1 MPVGKDAVPGKGTMD
16 PDKST
21 EIQPDNMANCTA
33 RWGLLAFAW
42 LNVGLGMI
50 GIFVPGMPTTIFLI
64 IAVWAFSK
72 CSVRFQRWLWEHPK
86 FGPSIRA
93 WHLHRVIPV
102 KAKVMA
108 ASMMAASLIIV
119 TLFAAESWVFPALL
133 AAILVPVL
141 AYIVSRASVAPDGT
155 DAAEPVTVRTN
166 ADPS

>member
-1 MPVGKDAVPGKGTMD
+1 MD

-21 EIQPDNMANCTA
+21 ESRPDNMANCTA

-50 GIFVPGMPTTIFLI
+50 GVFVPGMPTTIFLI

-72 CSVRFQRWLWEHPK
+72 SSIRFQRWLWEHPK

-102 KAKVMA
+102 KAKIMA
-108 ASMMAASLIIV
+108 ASMMAVSLIIV
-119 TLFAAESWVFPALL
+119 TVFVADSWVFPALL
-133 AAILVPVL
+133 AAFLVPVL
-141 AYIVSRASVAPDGT
+141 AFIVSRESVAPE
-155 DAAEPVTVRTN
+155 AADVAVRTN

>member
-1 MPVGKDAVPGKGTMD
+1 MLSLPGGKDAVLGKTTMD

-21 EIQPDNMANCTA
+21 EIRPDNMANCTA

-50 GIFVPGMPTTIFLI
+50 GVVVPGMPTTIFLI

-72 CSVRFQRWLWEHPK
+72 SSIRFQRWLWEHPK

-102 KAKVMA
+102 KAKIMA
-108 ASMMAASLIIV
+108 ASMMAVSLIIV
-119 TLFAAESWVFPALL
+119 TLFVAESWVFPALL
-133 AAILVPVL
+133 AAFLVPVL
-141 AYIVSRASVAPDGT
+141 AFIVSRASVAPE
-155 DAAEPVTVRTN
+155 AADVAVRTN

>member
-1 MPVGKDAVPGKGTMD
+1 MD

-21 EIQPDNMANCTA
+21 EIQPDNLANCTA
-33 RWGLLAFAW
+33 RWALLAFAW

-50 GIFVPGMPTTIFLI
+50 GVVVPGMPTTIFLI

-72 CSVRFQRWLWEHPK
+72 SSVRFQRWLWEHPK

-108 ASMMAASLIIV
+108 GSMMAVSLIIV
-119 TLFAAESWVFPALL
+119 IVFVADSWVFPALL
-133 AAILVPVL
+133 AAILVPIL
-141 AYIVSRASVAPDGT
+141 AYIVTRASVAPGGADM
-155 DAAEPVTVRTN
+155 AEPVAVRTN

>member
-1 MPVGKDAVPGKGTMD
+1 MD

-21 EIQPDNMANCTA
+21 EIRPDNMANCTA

-50 GIFVPGMPTTIFLI
+50 GVVVPGMPTTIFLI

-72 CSVRFQRWLWEHPK
+72 SSIRFQRWLWEHPK

-102 KAKVMA
+102 KAKIMA
-108 ASMMAASLIIV
+108 ASMMAVSLIIV
-119 TLFAAESWVFPALL
+119 TVFVAESWVFPALL
-133 AAILVPVL
+133 AAFLVPVL
-141 AYIVSRASVAPDGT
+141 AFIVSRESVAPE
-155 DAAEPVTVRTN
+155 AADVAVRTN

>member
-1 MPVGKDAVPGKGTMD
+1 MD

-50 GIFVPGMPTTIFLI
+50 GVVVPGMPTTIFLI

-72 CSVRFQRWLWEHPK
+72 CSIRFQRWLWNHPK
-86 FGPSIRA
+86 FGSSIRA
-93 WHLHRVIPV
+93 WHQHRVIPV
-102 KAKVMA
+102 KAKIMA
-108 ASMMAASLIIV
+108 ASMMAVSLIIV
-119 TLFAAESWVFPALL
+119 TVFFADSWVFPAVL

-141 AYIVSRASVAPDGT
+141 GYIVSRASVAPPAT
-155 DAAEPVTVRTN
+155 DAAEPVAVRTN
-166 ADPS
+166 VDPL

>member
-1 MPVGKDAVPGKGTMD
+1 MD

-21 EIQPDNMANCTA
+21 EIRPDNMANCTA
-33 RWGLLAFAW
+33 RWWLLAFAW

-50 GIFVPGMPTTIFLI
+50 GVVVPGMPTTIFLI

-72 CSVRFQRWLWEHPK
+72 SSIRFQRWLWEHPK

-102 KAKVMA
+102 KAKIMA
-108 ASMMAASLIIV
+108 ASMMAVSLIIV
-119 TLFAAESWVFPALL
+119 TVFVADSWVFPALL
-133 AAILVPVL
+133 AAFLVPVL
-141 AYIVSRASVAPDGT
+141 AFIVSRESVAPE
-155 DAAEPVTVRTN
+155 AADVAVRTN